1 MVFIRWTLEKLTDF
15 LKENNIIM
23 LENTFTTVNSRA
35 TFRSIKCNH
44 EYSKLIKNVIAN
56 PICPICAA
64 LKRDARLS
72 EMSRKNGSPRKLN
85 TKIFKEKVAE
95 LYDDEYTVLGEYIN
109 SKTGILIRHNIC
121 GYEWEVLPCHFTGK
135 AKSKC
140 PKCQIKTRAAK
151 HSKAMKG
158 NIPHNKRTHE
168 QYINELQKIYGN
180 EYTLLDKYINEK
192 TKIRF
197 MHNPCGKI
205 FTASPE
211 KILNM
216 ITTCPYCNTNIS
228 NGAAYVRTI
237 LEHLN
242 LPYGLEFT
250 FEDLKSDK
258 GKYLRFD
265 FNIIVN
271 NKLALIEVDGL
282 QHEKAVDFYGGDE
295 YFNEIQKNDKR
306 KNEYCLNN
314 NIPLLRIKYKD
325 ITDAKKIITNFIN
338 NIL

>member
-1 MVFIRWTLEKLTDF
+1 
-15 LKENNIIM
+15 
-23 LENTFTTVNSRA
+23 
-35 TFRSIKCNH
+35 
-44 EYSKLIKNVIAN
+44 
-56 PICPICAA
+56 
-64 LKRDARLS
+64 
-72 EMSRKNGSPRKLN
+72 
-85 TKIFKEKVAE
+85 
-95 LYDDEYTVLGEYIN
+95 
-109 SKTGILIRHNIC
+109 
-121 GYEWEVLPCHFTGK
+121 
-135 AKSKC
+135 
-140 PKCQIKTRAAK
+140 
-151 HSKAMKG
+151 MKG

-211 KILNM
+211 KMELLSVIKALEKILNM

-250 FEDLKSDK
+250 SEDLKSDK

-306 KNEYCLNN
+306 KNEYCKEH
-314 NIPLLRIKYKD
+314 NIPLLRIPYWEYDNVDKLL
-325 ITDAKKIITNFIN
+325 NEFVIN
-338 NIL
+338 ISQPDCEGKNISC